1 MVRTT
6 YDLKGRA
13 AIVTGASSG
22 IGVGIATELAAVG
35 ARVVAVGRNVARLEG
50 LATTIRGAGGEI
62 AVVEADISTQSGI
75 EAIINGAVAAFG
87 GIDSI
92 VHSAGIFYPKSF
104 DETTSEDFVDQF
116 NINVMAPFNLT
127 KAALPHLSKGGSVI
141 FISSTAARVGFANTG
156 AYSATKAAV
165 DALTRVMAIELAPK
179 GIRVNGV
186 APGWIA
192 TPMNED
198 LREDKTV
205 VDAAIAAIP
214 AGRLGTPEDIAPAVV
229 FLASDAAKYVLGVTL
244 DVGGGYPSLPDV
256 IRRD

>member
-92 VHSAGIFYPKSF
+92 
-104 DETTSEDFVDQF
+104 DR
-116 NINVMAPFNLT
+116 NIVALGYHRSGCPNR
-127 KAALPHLSKGGSVI
+127 AALRNQLRFKCAFRAHPPGDSDL
-141 FISSTAARVGFANTG
+141 
-156 AYSATKAAV
+156 
-165 DALTRVMAIELAPK
+165 
-179 GIRVNGV
+179 IRPPV
-186 APGWIA
+186 PI
-192 TPMNED
+192 
-198 LREDKTV
+198 
-205 VDAAIAAIP
+205 
-214 AGRLGTPEDIAPAVV
+214 
-229 FLASDAAKYVLGVTL
+229 
-244 DVGGGYPSLPDV
+244 
-256 IRRD
+256 